1 MGGRLTV
8 TSKVHCGST
17 FTFILPYQVSP
28 IEENSDDPDDLSDM
42 ADHDSVTDD
51 VTAGF
56 FQFQPRTLGSLFS
69 SNGTSRSKKLLPNS
83 IGFGSAHKV
92 NGFSETSYSFPS
104 NNRQKE
110 TAPLED
116 ACSVAE
122 VAETLSEPESSFSHS
137 PEPENETEVS
147 RGKQCHVETTS
158 WFQNPATESTSHS
171 EANGEMIETSKTN
184 EPQKICEMQEKP
196 DRISQSPSSSSA
208 EVPETKPKPKPKIL
222 LVEDNKINVMVAKS
236 MMKQLGHSID
246 VVNNGV
252 EAVHAVQCQN
262 YDLILMVISGMLGF
276 SHS

>member
-17 FTFILPYQVSP
+17 FTFILPYQVSL
-28 IEENSDDPDDLSDM
+28 IEANSDDPDDLSDI

-51 VTAGF
+51 LTAGF

-69 SNGTSRSKKLLPNS
+69 SNGSSRSKKLLPNS
-83 IGFGSAHKV
+83 IGFASAHEV
-92 NGFSETSYSFPS
+92 NGFLEKSYSFPS
-104 NNRQKE
+104 NNRRKE

-122 VAETLSEPESSFSHS
+122 DTETLSEAESSFSHS
-137 PEPENETEVS
+137 PEPENGKELS
-147 RGKQCHVETTS
+147 RGKQCHVDTTS
-158 WFQNPATESTSHS
+158 QFQNPAAESTSHS
-171 EANGEMIETSKTN
+171 ETSGEMIQMSKTN
-184 EPQKICEMQEKP
+184 EPQKICETQEKP
-196 DRISQSPSSSSA
+196 DRISQSPSNSSV

-252 EAVHAVQCQN
+252 EAVHAVQCQK
-262 YDLILMVISGMLGF
+262 YDLILMVISGFLRV
-276 SHS
+276 